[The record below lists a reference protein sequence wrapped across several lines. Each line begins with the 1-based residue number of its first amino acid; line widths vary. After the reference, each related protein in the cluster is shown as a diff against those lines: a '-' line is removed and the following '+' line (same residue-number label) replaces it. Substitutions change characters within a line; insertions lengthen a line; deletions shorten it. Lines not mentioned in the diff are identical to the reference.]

1 MDQILEEAVA
11 VALGLRVAPR
21 DDDSDRLRKEPAGTQ
36 ADKDRKRRSRL
47 H

>member
-21 DDDSDRLRKEPAGTQ
+21 DDDSDRLRKDKPGSQ
-36 ADKDRKRRSRL
+36 ARKDKKRSRL